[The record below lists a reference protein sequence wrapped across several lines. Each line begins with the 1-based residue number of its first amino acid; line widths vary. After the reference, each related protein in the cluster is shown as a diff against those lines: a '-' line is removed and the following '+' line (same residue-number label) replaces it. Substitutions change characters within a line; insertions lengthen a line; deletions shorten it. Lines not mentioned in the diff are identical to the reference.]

1 MALTIK
7 RTKGLSSPPMICVHG
22 TSGVGK
28 TTFASQ
34 APSPIFIQT
43 EKGEGMLEIDTF
55 DFGPQGVAT
64 GYDQV
69 NEAVETLLKT
79 DHTYRTLVIDSLDH
93 LEPLIWAYICA
104 KEKKETI
111 DKFGYQEGY
120 NTAALEWRVFLK
132 RLAQLRSEKNMSI
145 VLIAH
150 NQQRKV
156 DDPEYGQLDRHD
168 LKLHPKSAGVVAEVV
183 DCVFFAKHKINVRK
197 EEKSF
202 GATRNRGIDTG
213 ERVLVTTGGPHYLA
227 KNRYNLPNEINL
239 NYSAFTSA
247 LAESKKPKQE
257 TVANG

>member
-1 MALTIK
+1 
-7 RTKGLSSPPMICVHG
+7 
-22 TSGVGK
+22 
-28 TTFASQ
+28 
-34 APSPIFIQT
+34 
-43 EKGEGMLEIDTF
+43 
-55 DFGPQGVAT
+55 
-64 GYDQV
+64 
-69 NEAVETLLKT
+69 
-79 DHTYRTLVIDSLDH
+79 
-93 LEPLIWAYICA
+93 
-104 KEKKETI
+104 
-111 DKFGYQEGY
+111 
-120 NTAALEWRVFLK
+120 
-132 RLAQLRSEKNMSI
+132 MSI

-227 KNRYNLPNEINL
+227 KNRYNLPNELNL

-247 LAESKKPKQE
+247 LAESTKPKQE
-257 TVANG
+257 TEANG